1 VEQGEVVTGGL
12 FVAGGEGAKAFEL
25 MEEQLDAEALAVQ
38 LAREWTAAC
47 FATGMLANDDLHTSL
62 VELLNQ
68 FTAVVGGVREESPA
82 LRVLDELLG
91 DGGFVTRFR
100 PDLFRRKQTRQTFP
114 LSVAERMSVH
124 RPV

>member
-1 VEQGEVVTGGL
+1 MTGGL

-100 PDLFRRKQTRQTFP
+100 PDPLRRKQTRQTFP